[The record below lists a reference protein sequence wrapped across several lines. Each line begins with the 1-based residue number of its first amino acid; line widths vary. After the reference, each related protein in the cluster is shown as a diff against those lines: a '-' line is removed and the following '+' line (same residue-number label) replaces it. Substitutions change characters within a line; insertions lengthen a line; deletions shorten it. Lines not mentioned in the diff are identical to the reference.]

1 MADNPA
7 EYLRPETRSGRV
19 SFATKLAHG
28 VGSMPGNYK
37 DFVFSTFLLLYYSQI
52 LGLSASWVSL
62 VLAITLIIDA
72 VTDPLMGAISD
83 NFKPRRF
90 PNLGRR
96 HLFMYMA
103 ILPLGLSL
111 YCLFFTTK
119 LGKPAGVVGMAVFLG
134 RCCATSVYALRCAM
148 GSAVCRTH

>member
-72 VTDPLMGAISD
+72 VTDPLMGAI
-83 NFKPRRF
+83 FR
-90 PNLGRR
+90 
-96 HLFMYMA
+96 
-103 ILPLGLSL
+103 
-111 YCLFFTTK
+111 
-119 LGKPAGVVGMAVFLG
+119 
-134 RCCATSVYALRCAM
+134 
-148 GSAVCRTH
+148 